1 MDARQNI
8 TSDWQDSVNVLLG
21 IALFIS
27 PWALGYSTESSAA
40 LNAHVIG
47 AVIAVMALAALFA
60 FRVWEEWIS
69 AALGAWLIVAPWVLN
84 FSGHAVA
91 MRTSVVIGIA
101 AIVLALWSA
110 NEHTS
115 GHMSAGG

>member
-27 PWALGYSTESSAA
+27 PWALNYATEGSAA
-40 LNAHVIG
+40 LNAHVVG
-47 AVIAVMALAALFA
+47 AVITLMALAALFA

-69 AALGAWLIVAPWVLN
+69 AVLGAWLIVAPWVLN
-84 FSGHAVA
+84 FSGNAA
-91 MRTSVVIGIA
+91 ATRTSMVIGIA

-110 NEHTS
+110 NEHTT
-115 GHMSAGG
+115 GHMGAGG